1 MAPPDVEV
9 LIIRQ
14 ALEEAVSPQRATRI
28 MFEALMA
35 HGAVPDDEAGTQ
47 RFIDDALLPTLQAT
61 AGEDIRSRVAQR
73 LEALLAESPE
83 PGEEHW
89 SGLDRGSREPT
100 VTTTLAVSGEDEL
113 VPVTILARTER
124 LGRTLVIALGS
135 ELAEVSHVPSI
146 KTLRAAVE
154 EKKPLVVVVDG
165 YDPCLMPPSNV
176 AAALAAL
183 PAEIVRVIWGA
194 DQPYGRALS
203 AGMGDARMIAL
214 SGGEGI
220 GPLLDVVTSRRAQV

>member
-1 MAPPDVEV
+1 M
-9 LIIRQ
+9 
-14 ALEEAVSPQRATRI
+14 
-28 MFEALMA
+28 
-35 HGAVPDDEAGTQ
+35 
-47 RFIDDALLPTLQAT
+47 
-61 AGEDIRSRVAQR
+61 
-73 LEALLAESPE
+73 
-83 PGEEHW
+83 
-89 SGLDRGSREPT
+89 
-100 VTTTLAVSGEDEL
+100 
-113 VPVTILARTER
+113 
-124 LGRTLVIALGS
+124 
-135 ELAEVSHVPSI
+135 SHVPSI